1 MRGPQKTRR
10 ASGRGDI
17 GVRGPVPAGFT
28 RSGSG
33 AVGCPGRRTQA
44 RHRARRD
51 PPQGADPVGSGGDR
65 GPADRRRRHPGV
77 LGRFGRTRTAR
88 HEHRGARGEQPPLAD
103 QAGVRPAEPKPVGA
117 PAPRRGQGACYD
129 RTGRHH
135 AGASPPVELR
145 HLHADGCCSGEGYD
159 PVGLHRRAEEHDG
172 RRARVWSQRAQLA
185 RRLEEV
191 AVPLAG
197 DAVSQKPGRRV
208 REGRRF
214 AVGPWPPLPS
224 LVFVLLFVL
233 GGCTTVPGQT
243 DRQATL
249 SALFLA
255 FDSSEK
261 MG

>member
-1 MRGPQKTRR
+1 MRGPEKTRR

-17 GVRGPVPAGFT
+17 GVRGPAPAGFT

-65 GPADRRRRHPGV
+65 GPAGRRRRHPGV
-77 LGRFGRTRTAR
+77 LGRLGRTRTAR
-88 HEHRGARGEQPPLAD
+88 YEHRGARGEQPALAD
-103 QAGVRPAEPKPVGA
+103 QAGVRPAEPEPVGA

-129 RTGRHH
+129 RIGRHH

-145 HLHADGCCSGEGYD
+145 HLHADGPCSGEGYD
-159 PVGLHRRAEEHDG
+159 PVGLHRRPKEHDG
-172 RRARVWSQRAQLA
+172 RGARLWSQRAQLA

-191 AVPLAG
+191 AAPLAG
-197 DAVSQKPGRRV
+197 DAVSQNPSERARERRQL
-208 REGRRF
+208 E
-214 AVGPWPPLPS
+214 AGPWP
-224 LVFVLLFVL
+224 LVPGLVLVLLYVL

-243 DRQATL
+243 DRQETL
-249 SALFLA
+249 SDLLLA